1 MKTIFHKDRGKAPRL
16 MLFTI
21 AFYQDCLSIMRE
33 DLLRDFEEV
42 HNNMTKNQSTNSAF
56 IMFVLK
62 KKKESIIEV
71 KEFSPINLVYNF

>member
-1 MKTIFHKDRGKAPRL
+1 
-16 MLFTI
+16 
-21 AFYQDCLSIMRE
+21 MRE

-62 KKKESIIEV
+62 KKESIIEV
-71 KEFSPINLVYNF
+71 KDFSPINLVYNF

>member
-21 AFYQDCLSIMRE
+21 SFYQDFLSIMRE

>member
-1 MKTIFHKDRGKAPRL
+1 
-16 MLFTI
+16 
-21 AFYQDCLSIMRE
+21 MRE

>member
-1 MKTIFHKDRGKAPRL
+1 

-21 AFYQDCLSIMRE
+21 SFYQDFLSIMRE

-62 KKKESIIEV
+62 KKESIIEV
-71 KEFSPINLVYNF
+71 KDFSPINLVYNF

>member
-21 AFYQDCLSIMRE
+21 SFYQDFLSIMRE

-62 KKKESIIEV
+62 KKESIIEV
-71 KEFSPINLVYNF
+71 KDFSPINLVYNF

>member
-1 MKTIFHKDRGKAPRL
+1 

-62 KKKESIIEV
+62 KKESIIEV
-71 KEFSPINLVYNF
+71 KDFSPINLVYNF

>member
-1 MKTIFHKDRGKAPRL
+1 